1 MIYLVTKSPELFK
14 SSLYETISV
23 SQSLELLNS
32 LDEVGLDTETSGL
45 DPYTNTLLSLQLG
58 CYNFQIVIDCQTID
72 IQDYKQYLE
81 SNRTFLG

>member
-14 SSLYETISV
+14 SSLYETLSV
-23 SQSLELLNS
+23 SRSLELLNS

-58 CYNFQIVIDCQTID
+58 CYNFQIVIDCQTIN

>member
-23 SQSLELLNS
+23 SRSLELLNS

-58 CYNFQIVIDCQTID
+58 CYNFQIVIDCQTIN

>member
-1 MIYLVTKSPELFK
+1 MIYLITKSPALFK
-14 SSLYETISV
+14 SSLYEIISV
-23 SQSLELLNS
+23 PQSLELLNS

-58 CYNFQIVIDCQTID
+58 CYNFQVVIDCQTID